1 MGSNPTGIKKMTSK
15 KTLYQYLNSFYGINK
30 YKATKLCIYIG
41 SSPNTLYN
49 ELTNKKKETLS
60 KVLTF
65 YRKASDQTAIEN
77 NLKNFRNTQLKRKI
91 TNNSYSGKR
100 YRLRLPTRGQRTST
114 NARNAKIFNSI
125 KY

>member
-1 MGSNPTGIKKMTSK
+1 MTSK
-15 KTLYQYLNSFYGINK
+15 KTLIQYLISFYGINL

-41 SSPNTLYN
+41 SSPYTFYKD
-49 ELTNKKKETLS
+49 LTNKKKETLT

-65 YRKASDQTAIEN
+65 YRKASDNTAIEN
-77 NLKNFRNTQLKRKI
+77 NLKNYINTQLKRKI

-100 YRLRLPTRGQRTST
+100 YRLRLPVRGQRTST
-114 NARNAKIFNSI
+114 NARNASLFNSI